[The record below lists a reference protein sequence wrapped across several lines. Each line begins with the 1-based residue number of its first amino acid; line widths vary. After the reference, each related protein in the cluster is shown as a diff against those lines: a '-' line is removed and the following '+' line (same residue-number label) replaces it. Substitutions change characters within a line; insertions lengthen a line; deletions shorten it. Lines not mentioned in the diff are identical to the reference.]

1 MRLADLEVAA
11 GIDAIDL
18 PFVELLEDM
27 LEKGIGEAFGQL
39 FFSQSRGEQTSTPW
53 SRVFVGLRYAPASSN
68 PRPRGGSPKHQH
80 LSPFELADFSFC
92 SRPDSEAFV
101 PPMQDA
107 EANHSLGAKSGKVR
121 NRRIPAFGD

>member
-92 SRPDSEAFV
+92 SRPDTTKL
-101 PPMQDA
+101 D
-107 EANHSLGAKSGKVR
+107 N
-121 NRRIPAFGD
+121 